1 MDAQVKEIHTKVE
14 KELPLIES
22 IFSEMQKRI
31 VGQEEMLKGVLIG
44 LLTNSHILIE
54 GVPGLAKTL
63 TIKTLSEILNLG
75 FNRIQFTPDLLPS
88 DIIGTLIYNQKESKF
103 EPKKGPI
110 FNNLILADEINRAPA
125 KVQSALLEAMQE
137 RQVTIGDKSYELPK
151 PFLVMATQN
160 PIEQEGTYNLP
171 EAQIDRFMLKIKIK
185 YPKKDEEKIILD
197 RMMNNEEIPVSK
209 ILTNAKLNNLSN
221 LINEIYVSDR
231 IKSYIVEIVNATRNP
246 KEYNLDI
253 DSYIDYGASPRAS
266 IFLARASRVHSLLSG
281 RGFVNADD
289 VKNVSFAVLRHRII
303 LSYEAEAEGVTTED
317 IITKIFNSI
326 VVP

>member
-1 MDAQVKEIHTKVE
+1 
-14 KELPLIES
+14 
-22 IFSEMQKRI
+22 
-31 VGQEEMLKGVLIG
+31 
-44 LLTNSHILIE
+44 
-54 GVPGLAKTL
+54 
-63 TIKTLSEILNLG
+63 
-75 FNRIQFTPDLLPS
+75 
-88 DIIGTLIYNQKESKF
+88 
-103 EPKKGPI
+103 
-110 FNNLILADEINRAPA
+110 
-125 KVQSALLEAMQE
+125 MQE

-209 ILTNAKLNNLSN
+209 ILTNAKVNNLSN